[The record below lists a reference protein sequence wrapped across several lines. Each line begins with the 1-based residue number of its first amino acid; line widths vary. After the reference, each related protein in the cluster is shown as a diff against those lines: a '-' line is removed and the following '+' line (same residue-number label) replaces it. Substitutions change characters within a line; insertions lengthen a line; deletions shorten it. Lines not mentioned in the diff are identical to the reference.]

1 MKRCRARPAG
11 LDCLGAWRQGE
22 RLFGLRLA
30 CCRYTHTEHM
40 LVRLQ
45 GEDDGA
51 TLVDLDSFVAR
62 REGER
67 LTGVYALYDARRS
80 LQYVGYARSIV
91 LAIKVPLPPPPA
103 LSVAP
108 CVTSNSTASP
118 QPKAPRHISARD
130 LPTHS
135 RC

>member
-1 MKRCRARPAG
+1 LSRDMAVGNCCRAWLTC
-11 LDCLGAWRQGE
+11 LDSLDAWRQGE
-22 RLFGLRLA
+22 RLCGSRSA
-30 CCRYTHTEHM
+30 CCRNTHTEHRH
-40 LVRLQ
+40 VRLQ

-91 LAIKVPLPPPPA
+91 LAIKVPPHPFPCSSAA
-103 LSVAP
+103 LCPTKQHSLSA
-108 CVTSNSTASP
+108 AG
-118 QPKAPRHISARD
+118 KAP
-130 LPTHS
+130 
-135 RC
+135 